1 VQLGGAPF
9 PAPPEARTPAE
20 GMAIGADLNVIAP
33 DYFRTVG
40 MSLLRGREFTQ
51 AELQSDA
58 STRTAIIN
66 TELARMLWPK
76 GDALGQHIQIGAGDE
91 APGGNVGGHTK
102 PAATVLEVVGVV
114 PSHRNGLF
122 EREAQP
128 MLYLPYGRRFLS
140 AMILHVRAQPMAGM
154 ELLLKAIQ
162 TTIHQI
168 DPNLPVLK
176 TQSLQCHLETS
187 VDTWVMRT
195 GAVLFGSL
203 GVSALLLALLG
214 VYGVKAYS
222 VARRTREIG
231 IRMALGSTTREV
243 VFLFLRDGMKLTLV
257 GLVIGGALAVGV
269 SLAMGSILFDVNRFD
284 PLVFITAPLFLAVA
298 SLAAT
303 WLPARRAAKVDPLI
317 ALRSE

>member
-1 VQLGGAPF
+1 M
-9 PAPPEARTPAE
+9 E
-20 GMAIGADLNVIAP
+20 
-33 DYFRTVG
+33 
-40 MSLLRGREFTQ
+40 
-51 AELQSDA
+51 
-58 STRTAIIN
+58 
-66 TELARMLWPK
+66 
-76 GDALGQHIQIGAGDE
+76 
-91 APGGNVGGHTK
+91 
-102 PAATVLEVVGVV
+102 
-114 PSHRNGLF
+114 
-122 EREAQP
+122 
-128 MLYLPYGRRFLS
+128 
-140 AMILHVRAQPMAGM
+140 
-154 ELLLKAIQ
+154 ELLKEIQ
-162 TTIHQI
+162 TTIRQV

-176 TQSLQCHLETS
+176 TQSLQSHLETS

-243 VFLFLRDGMKLTLV
+243 VFLFLRDGMRLTV
-257 GLVIGGALAVGV
+257 VSLVIGGALAVGV

-284 PLVFITAPLFLAVA
+284 PLVFITAPLFLAIA